1 MANETLVVLPIIL
14 IGFPIFFVAIWS
26 FVCWLIALVGG
37 WQRLAQRY
45 RTTNTP
51 PPDSKKFDH
60 TYGTLGIAS
69 YRGTLNVAITPSG
82 LHLSVMRIF
91 QVGHPPLFIPWADV
105 RVTGDTFFL
114 WIEGVALALG
124 QPEIATLR
132 LPKAVRNAL
141 PTSL

>member
-1 MANETLVVLPIIL
+1 MDNELLAILPIIL
-14 IGFPIFFVAIWS
+14 IGFPIFFVALWS

-37 WQRLAQRY
+37 WSGLAQRY
-45 RTTNTP
+45 RATSTP
-51 PPDSKKFDH
+51 PPGSKKIDH

-69 YRGTLNVAITPSG
+69 YRGTLNIAIAPGG

-114 WIEGVALALG
+114 WIEGVALEPRPT
-124 QPEIATLR
+124 QDHHIAFA
-132 LPKAVRNAL
+132 KSSA
-141 PTSL
+141 